1 MSVVENSIQ
10 GVVVG
15 VGVIITNS
23 QGLILIGKRSTK
35 HAPYWSI
42 FGGHLDAGESFEACA
57 IREIKEEVGIDITAP
72 RVFGISNN
80 INTYHQEGKH
90 TVSIC
95 LQAQYNGDVEP
106 QIIEQDKCESLM
118 WVNVNELPEPHFEAS
133 RNAIHLWLNHQFY
146 QQPN

>member
-1 MSVVENSIQ
+1 MSTVD

-23 QGLILIGKRSTK
+23 QGQILMGKRSSK

-42 FGGHLDAGESFEACA
+42 FGGHVDAGESFETCA
-57 IREIKEEVGIDITAP
+57 IREIKEEIGIDITAP
-72 RVFGISNN
+72 TVFGISNN

-95 LQAQYNGDVEP
+95 MHVEYNGDIEP
-106 QIIEQDKCESLM
+106 QIMEKDKCESLM
-118 WVNVNELPEPHFEAS
+118 WVSPNELPEPHFEAS
-133 RNAIHLWLNHQFY
+133 RNAIGLWLNQQFY
-146 QQPN
+146 HHPA